1 VKTWFQA
8 FAFKYNSMRRYTLG
22 DDGFPALRRRGVGA
36 VESKEIVFAGEGGD
50 VHGGDAIAKSINQS
64 IN

>member
-1 VKTWFQA
+1 
-8 FAFKYNSMRRYTLG
+8 MRRYTLG

-50 VHGGDAIAKSINQS
+50 VHGGDALANSINQS